1 MKTIDIITGL
11 NTYLKTENK
20 SIIEELLNKLDVQY
34 REEEMKAQGG
44 KVALKR
50 LRIANKILKQNKKD
64 ELRTVLHKCFTMEID
79 GETYQTFGC
88 AYYFIALKEQYKTTA
103 EEYAPEEQEKLGFN
117 PRRFFDELKTAKLTK
132 IDFDIME
139 IKKDFE
145 NFKAEEKLWPK
156 KVRRERCILP
166 IGNGDSM
173 GFDAEY
179 FINIIE
185 VLGPNTEFYQNE
197 KETGTSYF
205 KSDIGMALLCPCRLK
220 NEVA

>member
-1 MKTIDIITGL
+1 
-11 NTYLKTENK
+11 
-20 SIIEELLNKLDVQY
+20 
-34 REEEMKAQGG
+34 
-44 KVALKR
+44 
-50 LRIANKILKQNKKD
+50 
-64 ELRTVLHKCFTMEID
+64 
-79 GETYQTFGC
+79 
-88 AYYFIALKEQYKTTA
+88 
-103 EEYAPEEQEKLGFN
+103 
-117 PRRFFDELKTAKLTK
+117 
-132 IDFDIME
+132 ME

-173 GFDAEY
+173 GFNAEY

-197 KETGTSYF
+197 KPNGTSYF

>member
-44 KVALKR
+44 NATLKR
-50 LRIANKILKQNKKD
+50 LRIANKILKQNRKD
-64 ELRTVLHKCFTMEID
+64 EIRTALHKCFTTKID
-79 GETYQTFGC
+79 GETYQIFGC
-88 AYYFIALKEQYKTTA
+88 PYYFIALKEKYKTTA
-103 EEYAPEEQEKLGFN
+103 GEHTPEEQNKFGFKPEKY
-117 PRRFFDELKTAKLTK
+117 FDDLKNAILNKV
-132 IDFDIME
+132 DFDITE

-156 KVRRERCILP
+156 KVRRGRCILP
-166 IGNGDSM
+166 IGNIDSM
-173 GFDAEY
+173 GFNAEY
-179 FINIIE
+179 FINIVE
-185 VLGPNTEFYQNE
+185 VLGPNTGFYQNE
-197 KETGTSYF
+197 RPDGTSCF

>member
-1 MKTIDIITGL
+1 M
-11 NTYLKTENK
+11 
-20 SIIEELLNKLDVQY
+20 
-34 REEEMKAQGG
+34 
-44 KVALKR
+44 
-50 LRIANKILKQNKKD
+50 
-64 ELRTVLHKCFTMEID
+64 
-79 GETYQTFGC
+79 
-88 AYYFIALKEQYKTTA
+88 
-103 EEYAPEEQEKLGFN
+103 
-117 PRRFFDELKTAKLTK
+117 KTAKLTK

-139 IKKDFE
+139 IKKNFE

-156 KVRRERCILP
+156 NVRRGRCILP
-166 IGNGDSM
+166 IGNIDSM

-197 KETGTSYF
+197 KPNGTSYF